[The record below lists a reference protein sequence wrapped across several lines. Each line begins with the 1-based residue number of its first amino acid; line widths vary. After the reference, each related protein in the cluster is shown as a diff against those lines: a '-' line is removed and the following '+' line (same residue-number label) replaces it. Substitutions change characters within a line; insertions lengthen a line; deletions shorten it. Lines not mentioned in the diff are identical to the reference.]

1 MWHRAALEAA
11 RRLRWNPNIFTQPY
25 PSPWHRNPNPNPY
38 PNILTLTLTLTLPLP
53 LTLTLTLTLLAAQ
66 AQGLAGKQVGGS
78 AAEVKAALRKAM
90 WNPAPDL
97 SKL

>member
-1 MWHRAALEAA
+1 MGPWVVCAALM
-11 RRLRWNPNIFTQPY
+11 NKV
-25 PSPWHRNPNPNPY
+25 NPNPNPNLN
-38 PNILTLTLTLTLPLP
+38 PNPNPNLTLILTLTLTLPLP
-53 LTLTLTLTLLAAQ
+53 LTLTLALLAAQ

-90 WNPAPDL
+90 WNPALDL

>member
-1 MWHRAALEAA
+1 MGGRAYHPEKFSTERGNTHVA
-11 RRLRWNPNIFTQPY
+11 T
-25 PSPWHRNPNPNPY
+25 SVV
-38 PNILTLTLTLTLPLP
+38 
-53 LTLTLTLTLLAAQ
+53 LAAQ

-90 WNPAPDL
+90 WNPALDL

>member
-1 MWHRAALEAA
+1 MAAEAVAQSLDAKDLEVESVV
-11 RRLRWNPNIFTQPY
+11 PH
-25 PSPWHRNPNPNPY
+25 PSRIREVSEHVA
-38 PNILTLTLTLTLPLP
+38 TSVV
-53 LTLTLTLTLLAAQ
+53 LAAQ

-78 AAEVKAALRKAM
+78 AAEVKVALRKAM